1 MCKIIHM
8 NINLICEE
16 KYVALYLQN
25 DTNSTYFS
33 VRMMAL
39 WLGYMICAHVSSH
52 TAAIRTSKR
61 ETLTLLC
68 LLNTKMLEKDYI
80 S

>member
-8 NINLICEE
+8 NIYLICEE
-16 KYVALYLQN
+16 KYVPLYLQN
-25 DTNSTYFS
+25 DTNSAYFW

-39 WLGYMICAHVSSH
+39 WLRYMTCAQSGY
-52 TAAIRTSKR
+52 TTTIRISKK
-61 ETLTLLC
+61 ETLMLLC
-68 LLNTKMLEKDYI
+68 LLNTKTLEKDYI

>member
-39 WLGYMICAHVSSH
+39 WLGYMTCAQSGY
-52 TAAIRTSKR
+52 TTAIRISKR
-61 ETLTLLC
+61 ETLMLLC
-68 LLNTKMLEKDYI
+68 LLNTKILEKDYI

>member
-8 NINLICEE
+8 NINLICKE

-39 WLGYMICAHVSSH
+39 WLGYMTCAQSGY
-52 TAAIRTSKR
+52 TTAIRISKR
-61 ETLTLLC
+61 ETLMLLC
-68 LLNTKMLEKDYI
+68 LLNTKILEKDYI

>member
-25 DTNSTYFS
+25 DINSTYFS

-39 WLGYMICAHVSSH
+39 WLGYMTCAQSGY
-52 TAAIRTSKR
+52 TTAIRISKR
-61 ETLTLLC
+61 ETLMLLC
-68 LLNTKMLEKDYI
+68 LLNTKILEKDYI

>member
-1 MCKIIHM
+1 M
-8 NINLICEE
+8 NINLICKE

-39 WLGYMICAHVSSH
+39 WLGYMTCAQSGY
-52 TAAIRTSKR
+52 TTAIRISKR
-61 ETLTLLC
+61 ETLMLLC
-68 LLNTKMLEKDYI
+68 LLNTKILEKDYI